1 MTSDQIREMYLRFFE
16 GKGHKRVPS
25 SPLIPHEDPTLLLT
39 SAGMVQ
45 FKAYFMGE
53 RPAPSPRLT
62 SCQKCFRTTD
72 IESVGNSKH
81 LTFFEM
87 LGNFSIGDY
96 FKQEAIEYAWEFVI
110 EHLGLP
116 RERLWITIFL
126 DDDESFDYWRQLGVP
141 EERII
146 RHGEDDNF
154 WGPAGDS
161 GPCGPC
167 SEIHYDFGEEVGC
180 GLPTCVP
187 GCDCERF
194 LEIWNLVFTQYYQDE
209 SGSRTPLPRN
219 NVDTG
224 MGLERTVAVV
234 QGKRS
239 FYETDL
245 FVPIINKVAELA
257 GVKYGADE
265 KTDRAIRVI
274 AEHGRAVAFLIADG
288 VLPSNEGRGYVL
300 RRVLRR
306 AVRFGRLLGLVE
318 PFLAEVAKAAIAKM
332 GHVYPELVQNQ
343 DFSLRVIELEEER
356 FGETLRIGSPILEEG
371 IIPLRIEA
379 VRAVVDIRQGL
390 QGFAA
395 QAARTRTD
403 HGFSARVKLMVYG
416 LLEPLEGR
424 LAEEATSLNLSSAT
438 ALGRL
443 MAVMPM
449 SESIKRVKDSLLKA
463 TRENL
468 VEVLDRGI
476 EELAYSIRTISGQEV
491 FELYDTYGFPKELTA
506 EIAAENGLSVDLEG
520 FEREMEQQR
529 ERARAAQVIKTSGI
543 PSEEAVGTPTIT
555 ASSPQST
562 RFVGDKTLKHQSK
575 ILILLP
581 KSQWPETTVEAVS
594 QGQYV
599 GVILRET
606 PFYGEMGGQVG
617 DTGEIRGPEGRLQVS
632 NTIRLTA
639 NGHELIV
646 HQGKV
651 VEGSLHVQ
659 DLVEAEVDAERRLD
673 IARNHTATHLLHN
686 ALRQVLGSHVRQM
699 GSLVAPDR
707 LRFDFSHY
715 ASVSEEE
722 LETIQQLINE
732 KIRRDLVVE
741 SEMMP
746 FDQAVAGGAIALF
759 GEKYGDTVRVMSIK
773 APDESGALSVELC
786 GGSHVSRTGEIG
798 FCQIVSESSIGAGL
812 RRIEAVTGRGAEAYI
827 AQRFSTLERIAQQLQ
842 TPAAEVEGKVTNI
855 LAELES
861 QRKRAAALQR
871 ELSRIEAKQYV
882 DKHRIVDGIPVNT
895 AQVSA
900 PNMEELRQI
909 CEWLRDQQG
918 GGVVV
923 LGADF
928 NNRANFV
935 AMGTPDLVAKG
946 FHAGKLVN
954 EVAAVAGGRGGGSA
968 VLGQGGGKD
977 RNKIGEALK
986 LVDELIKKS
995 SDR

>member
-1 MTSDQIREMYLRFFE
+1 MESYDMTSDQIREMFLRFFE
-16 GKGHKRVPS
+16 GKGHKRIPS
-25 SPLIPHEDPTLLLT
+25 SSLVPHEDPTLLLT

-126 DDDESFDYWRQLGVP
+126 DDDESFAYWRQLGVP

-167 SEIHYDFGEEVGC
+167 TEIHYDFGEEVGC

-194 LEIWNLVFTQYYQDE
+194 LEIWNLVFTQYYQDT

-245 FVPIINKVAELA
+245 FAPIINKVAELA
-257 GVKYGADE
+257 GVKYGADG

-288 VLPSNEGRGYVL
+288 VMPSNEGRGYVL

-306 AVRFGRLLGLVE
+306 AEYYALLLFRAMRQLPPKWPERFASPEAALRLVRGHIAQARARIERWEEDE
-318 PFLAEVAKAAIAKM
+318 PFLPKVIDCAVDTMGAI
-332 GHVYPELVQNQ
+332 YPDL
-343 DFSLRVIELEEER
+343 L
-356 FGETLRIGSPILEEG
+356 
-371 IIPLRIEA
+371 
-379 VRAVVDIRQGL
+379 
-390 QGFAA
+390 A
-395 QAARTRTD
+395 QR
-403 HGFSARVKLMVYG
+403 
-416 LLEPLEGR
+416 
-424 LAEEATSLNLSSAT
+424 
-438 ALGRL
+438 
-443 MAVMPM
+443 
-449 SESIKRVKDSLLKA
+449 ESIIQVAEQEEQRCLQTLITAEQILRQMILVRRVAVGRPKDQF
-463 TRENL
+463 E
-468 VEVLDRGI
+468 EVFI
-476 EELAYSIRTISGQEV
+476 EELRKPHALLPAVENLTVKPILDDLREGKQPSNCLSGIEV
-491 FELYDTYGFPKELTA
+491 FTLHDTYGFPVELTA
-506 EIAAENGLSVDLEG
+506 EIAAESGLSVDLEG

-529 ERARAAQVIKTSGI
+529 ERARAAQQFEVKHKAEIVDVRLDVVIPGN
-543 PSEEAVGTPTIT
+543 
-555 ASSPQST
+555 T
-562 RFVGDKTLKHQSK
+562 RFIGEALKHQST
-575 ILILLP
+575 IAVLLREGEWSED
-581 KSQWPETTVEAVS
+581 SQIDAAS

-617 DTGEIRGPEGRLQVS
+617 DTGEIRGPSGRLQVT
-632 NTIRLTA
+632 NTIRLTV

-646 HQGKV
+646 HQGRV
-651 VEGSLHVQ
+651 TEGSLHIQ

-673 IARNHTATHLLHN
+673 IARNHTATHLLHS

-715 ASVSEEE
+715 AAVSKEE
-722 LETIQQLINE
+722 LETIQRLINE

-741 SEMMP
+741 SKMMP
-746 FDQAVAGGAIALF
+746 FDQAIAGGAMALF
-759 GEKYGDTVRVMSIK
+759 GEKYGDTVRVMRIET
-773 APDESGALSVELC
+773 PDESGALTSAELC
-786 GGSHVSRTGEIG
+786 GGTHVSRTGEIG
-798 FCQIVSESSIGAGL
+798 FCQIISESSIGAGL

-827 AQRFSTLERIAQQLQ
+827 VEHFSTLERIAQQLQ
-842 TPAAEVEGKVTNI
+842 TPAAEVEGKVTNV

-861 QRKRAAALQR
+861 QRKRAVALQR
-871 ELSRIEAKQYV
+871 ELSKIEAQQYI
-882 DKHRIVDGIPVNT
+882 DKHRMVNGIPVNT
-895 AQVSA
+895 AHVSA

-935 AMGTPDLVAKG
+935 AMGTPDLVARG

-977 RNKIGEALK
+977 RNKIGEALR

-995 SDR
+995 SNG